1 MASKPPPRVN
11 TKPMKKPPAVPQ
23 KLTIEKIKITTPK
36 ATCRGGFNQRQ
47 KALITMT
54 AAQTKPR
61 NPAFAPKPPRYMVK
75 ALLKIL
81 TCIPANAMKIA
92 PITDKTRAVEGYSDF
107 GIIMT

>member
-23 KLTIEKIKITTPK
+23 